1 MSEHW
6 KSTPKYWCKHCST
19 FVKDT
24 PFEKKQHEETGRH
37 QGQLKRFLRGIQNDH
52 EKAARE
58 QQNAKAEVDRLN
70 KAVGGPATS
79 APAPSSSVR
88 PTVAARK
95 PAASVADRQKQ
106 IQQLVDMGVA
116 VPDEYRADAAL
127 AGNWK
132 VMSQRKIEEPVIDE
146 TLNKG
151 VRKRKFEDQEEEEE
165 AGETVVRRG
174 WGSAIKRYPGDDN
187 NDLEALLSSDLLQ
200 KKEEPEIV
208 KKEDEPDARI
218 GGRKAILA
226 ESAQSTNDGNED
238 TKVKIDDAD
247 DQLKSNLSDVPNEPP
262 APVFRKRR
270 QKTLAP

>member
-1 MSEHW
+1 MSEYW

-58 QQNAKAEVDRLN
+58 QLRAKAEVDRLN
-70 KAVGGPATS
+70 KAVGGPANS
-79 APAPSSSVR
+79 APAASSSIR
-88 PTVAARK
+88 PTAAARK
-95 PAASVADRQKQ
+95 PAASAADRQKQ

-127 AGNWK
+127 AGDWK
-132 VMSQRKIEEPVIDE
+132 IMSQRKIEEPVLDE

-151 VRKRKFEDQEEEEE
+151 VRKRKFEGQEEEEE

-174 WGSAIKRYPGDDN
+174 WGSTVKRYPGEDN
-187 NDLEALLSSDLLQ
+187 DDLEALLSSNVLQ

-208 KKEDEPDARI
+208 KKEDKPDARI
-218 GGRKAILA
+218 GSSMAIVA
-226 ESAQSTNDGNED
+226 ESARLTNDSND
-238 TKVKIDDAD
+238 HIKVKFDGAD
-247 DQLKSNLSDVPNEPP
+247 DQLKPNLSDIPNEPP
-262 APVFRKRR
+262 APVFKKRR
-270 QKTLAP
+270 PKTVAG